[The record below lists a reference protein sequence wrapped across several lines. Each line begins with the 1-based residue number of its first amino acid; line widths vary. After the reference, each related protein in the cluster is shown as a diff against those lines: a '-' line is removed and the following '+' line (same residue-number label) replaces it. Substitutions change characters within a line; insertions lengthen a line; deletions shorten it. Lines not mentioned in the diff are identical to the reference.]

1 MHLLKP
7 DWSNKL
13 ALLKRLMDA
22 LKGNSLPP
30 GDAGFGGVRS
40 DEAVD
45 LPPGDAGFGG
55 VRSDEAVD
63 LPPGDAGFGGVR
75 PDEAVD
81 LPPGDAGFGGV
92 RPDEAAGPNSLANS
106 GDSIPAFERTVTTL

>member
-55 VRSDEAVD
+55 VR
-63 LPPGDAGFGGVR
+63 
-75 PDEAVD
+75 
-81 LPPGDAGFGGV
+81 
-92 RPDEAAGPNSLANS
+92 PDEAAGPNSLANS